1 MRAGDDVDV
10 VMTARRLKSSFT
22 CGVYWLS
29 LRIDSTGDSSVFS
42 IDSSCSV
49 ISSGKVTKS
58 AL

>member
-1 MRAGDDVDV
+1 
-10 VMTARRLKSSFT
+10 
-22 CGVYWLS
+22 VYWLS